1 MPLVINTLE
10 ADTYT
15 YQRLVVN
22 KRNFKKPGAHQH
34 GLNCTY
40 HADWYVI

>member
-22 KRNFKKPGAHQH
+22 KRNFKKPGAHH
-34 GLNCTY
+34 TWFKLY
-40 HADWYVI
+40 IPY